1 VTTIKSSPLARRDP
15 RSAILMTLVLVAIV
29 LCEAVSLIGYLERN
43 DELRTGNDQ
52 LEAAN
57 RQTARHISE
66 LRSSAEKIAAT
77 FTRLNDGIVR
87 VPGNEGRLPIP
98 GGNPNEGADI
108 AENRIEKAIRDYGL
122 VVKPVNRM
130 RHESS
135 LTFEAGS
142 NQLEFHRLLP
152 FLAEQENSNAFLFLE
167 RVDLVRPAQVPA
179 FSTNPTGLEARLLI
193 RVLSGPK

>member
-1 VTTIKSSPLARRDP
+1 MTMRSGPLVMRDP
-15 RSAILMTLVLVAIV
+15 KSAILMTLGLGAIV
-29 LCEAVSLIGYLERN
+29 LFETVSLISFWRSN
-43 DELRTGNDQ
+43 DQLRIANGQ

-57 RQTARHISE
+57 RQTIRHISE

-87 VPGNEGRLPIP
+87 VSGGDGRLPVSGRSP
-98 GGNPNEGADI
+98 KEGPDL

-122 VVKPVNRM
+122 VVEPVDGT

-135 LTFEAGS
+135 ITFEAGS
-142 NQLEFHRLLP
+142 NRLELHRLLP
-152 FLAEQENSNAFLFLE
+152 FLVEQENSNAFLFLE
-167 RVDLVRPAQVPA
+167 RVDLVRPAEIPD
-179 FSTNPTGLEARLLI
+179 FSMKPTGLEARLLF